1 MARRT
6 RAADIAANLAGWMTD
21 TPAAENADTT
31 PDPAAAEPAAA
42 AEPGAPAA
50 GAPARG
56 SFAGGRRMV
65 TAYLDAAEAA
75 ELEARAAA
83 EERSVSFL
91 VRRAV
96 RAYLGMK

>member
-6 RAADIAANLAGWMTD
+6 RAADIAANLAGWMED

-31 PDPAAAEPAAA
+31 TPDPAGGPAAA
-42 AEPGAPAA
+42 ASPATPAQGAFP
-50 GAPARG
+50 
-56 SFAGGRRMV
+56 GGRRMV

-83 EERSVSFL
+83 DDRSVSYV
-91 VRRAV
+91 VRAAV
-96 RAYLGMK
+96 RAYLGIK